1 MTQDTERLAEL
12 ASLIDRHAPEEGLN
26 GTLLENVITYR
37 ASHAHGMRPEVYQP
51 AIFILAQGRK
61 MCSVNGRDYDY
72 SAGNYLTTV
81 LPMPMEATVMQ
92 ASPEEPVLMVGIRV
106 DLHQLASL
114 LLRIDQVER
123 QVPRSSDADPSSV
136 LVAPLPADLLGST
149 IRLLKMLDN
158 PTEAAILGETMV
170 EEIYFRVLMD
180 GNIAVLRRMLE
191 QREQIQQVSR
201 AVEHIHQNLDQ
212 VVSVDDLAEMV
223 NMSTSGFHRAFK
235 EVMHLSPL
243 QYAKSIKLH
252 HAQALIMEGKGVSE
266 AGYMV
271 GYNSP
276 AQFSREYKRRFGEPP
291 MRDAER
297 LREMELAGAER
308 S

>member
-26 GTLLENVITYR
+26 YTLLENDVFTYR
-37 ASHAHGMRPEVYQP
+37 ASHAHDKRPEIYHP

-61 MCSVNGRDYDY
+61 MCSVGMQDYDY

-81 LPMPMEATVMQ
+81 LPMPMEATAMQ

-114 LLRIDQVER
+114 LLRIDEVE
-123 QVPRSSDADPSSV
+123 QQAPRPGDNEPSSV
-136 LVAPLPADLLGST
+136 LVASLPADLLDSA
-149 IRLLKMLDN
+149 IRLLEMLDD
-158 PTEAAILGETMV
+158 PIETAILGEAMV

-180 GNIAVLRRMLE
+180 GNIEVLRRMLE

-212 VVSVDDLAEMV
+212 VVSVDDLAELV
-223 NMSTSGFHRAFK
+223 NMSTSSFHRAFK

-252 HAQALIMEGKGVSE
+252 HAQALIMEGKRVSE

-276 AQFSREYKRRFGEPP
+276 AQFSREYKRQFGYAPS
-291 MRDAER
+291 AT
-297 LREMELAGAER
+297 
-308 S
+308 